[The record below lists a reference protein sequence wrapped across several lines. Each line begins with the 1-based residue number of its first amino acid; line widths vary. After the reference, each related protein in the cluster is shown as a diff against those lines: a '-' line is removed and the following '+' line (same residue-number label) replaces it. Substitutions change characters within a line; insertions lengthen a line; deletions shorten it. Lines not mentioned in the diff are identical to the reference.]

1 MASSHWNDAM
11 PMARS
16 TSTTMTHFNSIWV
29 CLCSSV
35 RMSCSL
41 FHLTW
46 STRKITYFQIIATL
60 PIYIC
65 IQVPAKPKLEGNN
78 GTVWAA
84 ESLWHVE
91 TCRWERT
98 GLNFWMQGL
107 AWDAGFRKS
116 SLLYKEM
123 QVFERYAFHLA
134 SLSMESRFSRD
145 TYLNLLIELKSRDLF
160 FNYFTCVFSKT
171 EVT

>member
-1 MASSHWNDAM
+1 MASSHGNDAM
-11 PMARS
+11 PMDRS
-16 TSTTMTHFNSIWV
+16 MSTTVTRFNSILV

-41 FHLTW
+41 FQLTW
-46 STRKITYFQIIATL
+46 STRKIMYFQIIAKFR
-60 PIYIC
+60 IYSC
-65 IQVPAKPKLEGNN
+65 AQVPAKSNLEDNN

-123 QVFERYAFHLA
+123 QVFERCAFHLA
-134 SLSMESRFSRD
+134 SLSMESLFSR
-145 TYLNLLIELKSRDLF
+145 YILKPA
-160 FNYFTCVFSKT
+160 YWT
-171 EVT
+171 EKQKSIF

>member
-1 MASSHWNDAM
+1 MASSHWNDAV

-16 TSTTMTHFNSIWV
+16 MSTTVTHFNSILV
-29 CLCSSV
+29 CLISSI

-41 FHLTW
+41 FQLTW
-46 STRKITYFQIIATL
+46 STRKITYFQIIATF
-60 PIYIC
+60 PIYTFT
-65 IQVPAKPKLEGNN
+65 QVPAKSKREDNS
-78 GTVWAA
+78 GTDWAA

-107 AWDAGFRKS
+107 AWDAGFRRS

-123 QVFERYAFHLA
+123 QVFECSFHLA
-134 SLSMESRFSRD
+134 SLSMESLFSRA
-145 TYLNLLIELKSRDLF
+145 TYSNLLTELKSRNLF
-160 FNYFTCVFSKT
+160 FKYVMCIF
-171 EVT
+171 

>member
-11 PMARS
+11 PVDRS
-16 TSTTMTHFNSIWV
+16 MSTTMTRFNSILV
-29 CLCSSV
+29 YLCCSV

-41 FHLTW
+41 FQLTW
-46 STRKITYFQIIATL
+46 STRKIMYFQIIAVF
-60 PIYIC
+60 PIYTC
-65 IQVPAKPKLEGNN
+65 TQVPAKSKLEDNN

-98 GLNFWMQGL
+98 GLNFWAQGL

-123 QVFERYAFHLA
+123 QVFERCAFHLA
-134 SLSMESRFSRD
+134 SLSMESLFSRD
-145 TYLNLLIELKSRDLF
+145 TYLNLFIELKSRNLF
-160 FNYFTCVFSKT
+160 FNYFTCIF
-171 EVT
+171 